1 MKIGFD
7 AKRAAQNRTGL
18 GNYSRFVLQILS
30 QHDASDELH
39 LYTPNPRR
47 TPYLG
52 EIPTLGA
59 MHLHFPKGPVW
70 QRLKSLWRVW
80 GVTADIRNDGIG
92 LYHGLSNELPLNIRR
107 AGCPSVVTIHDLIFI
122 HCPEYYH
129 PIDRIIY
136 NYKFR
141 KACHEADRVVAVSE
155 FTKRELMKYYD
166 VSADK
171 IDVVYQ
177 GCDPAFAADIDP
189 EKLDDVRQRYSLPTS
204 FVLYVGSIERRKNL
218 GLVAEA
224 VAMKAIRKRKGEAI
238 VPVVAVGRHTSYEDE
253 LRDYL
258 HSHGIETT
266 FMFVHNVPFDDLPS
280 FYRLATAFVYPSRIE
295 GFGIPMLEA
304 ITSGVPAI
312 GCTGSC
318 LEEAG
323 GPGCI
328 YVDPDDAEAMADALD
343 TVCFDGQR
351 RQQMIADGHAYAA
364 RFNDAQLAEDLL
376 KVYRKA
382 IDSRR
387 H

>member
-1 MKIGFD
+1 M
-7 AKRAAQNRTGL
+7 
-18 GNYSRFVLQILS
+18 
-30 QHDASDELH
+30 
-39 LYTPNPRR
+39 RR
-47 TPYLG
+47 
-52 EIPTLGA
+52 
-59 MHLHFPKGPVW
+59 
-70 QRLKSLWRVW
+70 
-80 GVTADIRNDGIG
+80 
-92 LYHGLSNELPLNIRR
+92 
-107 AGCPSVVTIHDLIFI
+107 
-122 HCPEYYH
+122 
-129 PIDRIIY
+129 
-136 NYKFR
+136 
-141 KACHEADRVVAVSE
+141 
-155 FTKRELMKYYD
+155 
-166 VSADK
+166 
-171 IDVVYQ
+171 
-177 GCDPAFAADIDP
+177 
-189 EKLDDVRQRYSLPTS
+189 RYSLPTS

-224 VAMKAIRKRKGEAI
+224 MALKAIRKRKGEAI

-343 TVCFDGQR
+343 TACFDGQR

-364 RFNDAQLAEDLL
+364 RFNDAQLADDLL
-376 KVYRKA
+376 EVYRKA
-382 IDSRR
+382 IDGRR